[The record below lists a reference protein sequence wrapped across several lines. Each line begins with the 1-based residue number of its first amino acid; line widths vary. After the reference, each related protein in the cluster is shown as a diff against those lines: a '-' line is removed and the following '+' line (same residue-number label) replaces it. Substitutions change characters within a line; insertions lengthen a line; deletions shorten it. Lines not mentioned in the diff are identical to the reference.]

1 MLGVPSFQKLL
12 VIIAILAA
20 VWYGLK
26 LIGRLDRERKQ
37 ALKEAGGGKPAGRR
51 ASDGGS
57 GNTVR
62 DLIECGRCHAFVVP
76 AAVCSACGKAL
87 KA

>member
-1 MLGVPSFQKLL
+1 MLSLPSFQKIL

-20 VWYGLK
+20 VWYGFK

-37 ALKEAGGGKPAGRR
+37 RLKEAGGAQPAKRP
-51 ASDGGS
+51 ASDGGA
-57 GNTVR
+57 GRAVR
-62 DLIECGRCHAFVVP
+62 DLIECRSCHAFV
-76 AAVCSACGKAL
+76 AAAPVCSVCGRAL

>member
-1 MLGVPSFQKLL
+1 MFGLPSFQKIL

-37 ALKEAGGGKPAGRR
+37 ALKEGGGAKPPKREP
-51 ASDGGS
+51 S
-57 GNTVR
+57 GDAVR
-62 DLIECGRCHAFVVP
+62 DLVECRRCHAFVAP
-76 AAVCSACGKAL
+76 APVCSVCGKAL

>member
-1 MLGVPSFQKLL
+1 MFGLPSFQKLL

-37 ALKEAGGGKPAGRR
+37 ALKEAAAAKPAKP
-51 ASDGGS
+51 AAPGS
-57 GNTVR
+57 AVR
-62 DLIECGRCHAFVVP
+62 DLVECGRCHAFVVP
-76 AAVCSACGKAL
+76 AAVCSACGRAL
-87 KA
+87 KG

>member
-1 MLGVPSFQKLL
+1 MFSLPSLQKIL
-12 VIIAILAA
+12 VIIAILAV

-37 ALKEAGGGKPAGRR
+37 ALKEAGRAKPAKRPAGD
-51 ASDGGS
+51 AGS
-57 GNTVR
+57 GGAVR
-62 DLIECGRCHAFVVP
+62 DLIECRSCHAFV
-76 AAVCSACGKAL
+76 AAAPVCSVCGRAL

>member
-1 MLGVPSFQKLL
+1 MFGLPSFQKLL

-37 ALKEAGGGKPAGRR
+37 ALKEPGGAKPAKPAAAGT
-51 ASDGGS
+51 A
-57 GNTVR
+57 VR
-62 DLIECGRCHAFVVP
+62 DLVECGRCHAFVVP

>member
-1 MLGVPSFQKLL
+1 MFGLPSFQKLL

-37 ALKEAGGGKPAGRR
+37 ALKEAAVAKPAKP
-51 ASDGGS
+51 AQPAAS
-57 GNTVR
+57 GNAVR
-62 DLIECGRCHAFVVP
+62 DLVECGRCHAFVVP

>member
-1 MLGVPSFQKLL
+1 MFGLPSFQKIL
-12 VIIAILAA
+12 VIIAIVAA

-37 ALKEAGGGKPAGRR
+37 ALKEAGGAKPAKRPV
-51 ASDGGS
+51 SDAGS
-57 GNTVR
+57 GSTVR
-62 DLIECGRCHAFVVP
+62 DLVECRACHAFVAP
-76 AAVCSACGKAL
+76 ARVCSVCGKAL

>member
-1 MLGVPSFQKLL
+1 MFSLPSFQKLL

-37 ALKEAGGGKPAGRR
+37 ALKKAGAAKPTR
-51 ASDGGS
+51 AARQPETS
-57 GNTVR
+57 TAVR
-62 DLIECGRCHAFVVP
+62 DLIECRQCHAFVTP
-76 AAVCSACGKAL
+76 ATSCSVCGGAL
-87 KA
+87 RA

>member
-1 MLGVPSFQKLL
+1 MFSLPSLQKIL

-37 ALKEAGGGKPAGRR
+37 ALKKAGGAKPAKRPT
-51 ASDGGS
+51 SDGGS
-57 GNTVR
+57 GSAVR
-62 DLIECGRCHAFVVP
+62 DLIECRSCHAFV
-76 AAVCSACGKAL
+76 AAAPVCSVCGRAL